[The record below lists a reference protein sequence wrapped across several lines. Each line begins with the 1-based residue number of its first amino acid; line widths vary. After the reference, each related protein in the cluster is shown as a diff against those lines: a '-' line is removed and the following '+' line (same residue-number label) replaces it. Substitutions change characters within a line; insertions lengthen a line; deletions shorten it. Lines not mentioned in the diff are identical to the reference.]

1 VSEKDSD
8 QKALGTTGRIKRL
21 HDHYRVAFSL
31 EFDPVQFRSDD
42 FYAFQVLEKAIA
54 DGSPEIVELARIMRD
69 IRLAEMDQSDRIE
82 VVALPGTDLA
92 DNATKI
98 VPLRPRAAPPAGASA
113 PRPGRKGPER
123 RGSTQRTAGHVRLTV
138 REVTLLSQMRNQYR
152 KTFGSYFDA
161 FEFTGNDLYARA
173 TLLQCIGSDNMGL
186 IELAR
191 YFLTDDGKPR
201 FHRRLGTADVELD
214 FPGS

>member
-1 VSEKDSD
+1 MSEMDGD
-8 QKALGTTGRIKRL
+8 QKAVGTTGRIKRL

-31 EFDPVQFRSDD
+31 EFDPVQFRIDD

-54 DGSPEIVELARIMRD
+54 DGAPEIVELARIMRD

-82 VVALPGTDLA
+82 VVALPGTDLS

-98 VPLRPRAAPPAGASA
+98 LAAPPRAAVPASSPARA
-113 PRPGRKGPER
+113 GRKGPER
-123 RGSTQRTAGHVRLTV
+123 RVSAQRAAGHVRLTV

-152 KTFGSYFDA
+152 KTFGTYFDA

-173 TLLQCIGSDNMGL
+173 TLLQCVGSDNMGL

-191 YFLTDDGKPR
+191 YFLTEEGKPR
-201 FHRRLGTADVELD
+201 FHRRLGKADVELE
-214 FPGS
+214 FPGR